1 MIYLQMF
8 FAFFHTGLFAVGG
21 GLATLPFLYHMSDAT
36 GWFTHTQLADMI
48 AGSESTPGPMGV
60 NMATYVGFTIR
71 GVPGALTATLGLV
84 APSII
89 VILIVAGFLEKFR
102 ANRTVD
108 AVFYGLRPAS
118 CGLIAAAGLS
128 VVGVALVDISAPVE
142 SMLHWHA
149 IGIAA
154 VILVLTRWVKPT
166 KKLHPVV
173 FIFGAAA
180 AGILFGALGY

>member
-1 MIYLQMF
+1 M
-8 FAFFHTGLFAVGG
+8 
-21 GLATLPFLYHMSDAT
+21 
-36 GWFTHTQLADMI
+36 
-48 AGSESTPGPMGV
+48 
-60 NMATYVGFTIR
+60 
-71 GVPGALTATLGLV
+71 